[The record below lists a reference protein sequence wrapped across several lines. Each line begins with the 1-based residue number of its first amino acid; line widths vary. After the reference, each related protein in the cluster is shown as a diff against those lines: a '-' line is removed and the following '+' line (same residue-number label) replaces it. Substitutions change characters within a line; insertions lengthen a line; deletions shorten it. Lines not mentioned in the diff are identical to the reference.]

1 MKKLTMLFACA
12 LLLVVSGCS
21 DASTNV
27 TDSSDAL
34 ITLGDEKITK
44 GEVYEGLS
52 VQGDITAIAT
62 AMDKQVVKIAV
73 PITDEIEKEGQ
84 ASLASYKESVGDAN
98 WEEHLASNGYKD
110 EEDFYKN
117 SILLNIRKGKITEN
131 YVTENFNELNDEYK
145 ARKLQIMVT
154 EDKDK
159 ADEAITALKENDD
172 MSAAASKF
180 GVTTTYNGSEGIY
193 TNQSGIPSAVWNEIL
208 NTKDGKTF
216 SGAIL
221 DSATGNYYIVKVV
234 SSNAKK
240 EFKDDAI
247 NAIKNL
253 TVTNEDGY
261 TIEEVAYNHY
271 LNKAGYS
278 IHDANI
284 YSYLLNNSKKYTE
297 E

>member
-27 TDSSDAL
+27 SDSSEAL
-34 ITLGDEKITK
+34 ITIDGDEITK
-44 GEVYEGLS
+44 GDVYEGLS
-52 VQGDITAIAT
+52 VQGDISPITT
-62 AMDKQVVKIAV
+62 AMDKQVVKVAV
-73 PITDEIEKEGQ
+73 PVTDEIEKEGQ
-84 ASLASYKESVGDAN
+84 ASLASYKESIGDAN

-117 SILLNIRKGKITEN
+117 SILLNIRKGKITGN
-131 YVTENFNELNDEYK
+131 YVTENFDKLNEEYK
-145 ARKLQIMVT
+145 TRKLQIMVSD
-154 EDKDK
+154 DKEK
-159 ADEAITALKENDD
+159 AKEAIAALKEKDD

-221 DSATGNYYIVKVV
+221 DSTTGNYYIVKVV

-240 EFKDDAI
+240 DFKEDAI
-247 NAIKNL
+247 NTIKNL
-253 TVTNEDGY
+253 TTTNEDGY
-261 TIEEVAYNHY
+261 TIEEVAYNYY

>member
-1 MKKLTMLFACA
+1 MKKLTTLFACA

-172 MSAAASKF
+172 MSAVASKF

>member
-1 MKKLTMLFACA
+1 MKKLTMIFACA

-27 TDSSDAL
+27 SNHSEAL
-34 ITLGDEKITK
+34 ITVGDEKITK
-44 GEVYEGLS
+44 GDLYEGLS
-52 VQGDITAIAT
+52 VQGEITPITT
-62 AMDKQVVKIAV
+62 AMDKQVVKVAV
-73 PITDEIEKEGQ
+73 PVTDEIEKEAK
-84 ASLASYKESVGDAN
+84 ASLASYKESVGEDN
-98 WEEHLASNGYKD
+98 WTDHLSSNGYKD
-110 EEDFYKN
+110 EDDFYKN

-131 YVTENFNELNDEYK
+131 YVKENFDELNEQYK
-145 ARKLQIMVT
+145 TRKLQIMVC

-159 ADEAITALKENDD
+159 AKEAIAALKENDD
-172 MSAAASKF
+172 MSAVATKY

-193 TNQSGIPSAVWNEIL
+193 TNQSGIPSAVWNEIM

-216 SGAIL
+216 SSAIH
-221 DSATGNYYIVKVV
+221 DSTTGTYYIVKVV
-234 SSNAKK
+234 SSKAKK

-247 NAIKNL
+247 NTIKNL
-253 TVTNEDGY
+253 TTTNEDGY
-261 TIEEVAYNHY
+261 TIEEVAYNYY

-278 IHDANI
+278 IHDATI

>member
-21 DASTNV
+21 DASTSV
-27 TDSSDAL
+27 SDSSEAL
-34 ITLGDEKITK
+34 ITIGDEKITK
-44 GEVYEGLS
+44 GDVYEGLS
-52 VQGDITAIAT
+52 IQGEITPITT

-73 PITDEIEKEGQ
+73 PVTDEIEKEAQ
-84 ASLASYKESVGDAN
+84 SSLASYKESVGEEN
-98 WEEHLASNGYKD
+98 WETHIASNGFKD

-131 YVTENFNELNDEYK
+131 YVIENFDKLNDQYK
-145 ARKLQIMVT
+145 TRKLQIMVC

-159 ADEAITALKENDD
+159 AKEAISALKENDD
-172 MSAAASKF
+172 MSAAATKY
-180 GVTTTYNGSEGIY
+180 GVTTTYNGSDGIY

-216 SGAIL
+216 SSAIH
-221 DSATGNYYIVKVV
+221 DSTTGNYYIVKVV
-234 SSNAKK
+234 SSKAKK

-253 TVTNEDGY
+253 TTTNEDGY
-261 TIEEVAYNHY
+261 TIEEVAYNYY